1 MRAHAT
7 RDERGSDAER
17 ARPVVAP
24 ITPAQRMPALQRAA
38 GNAAV
43 ARALSEEQH
52 GHGAGRGNGPSV
64 QRSAVHDVLRSP
76 GQPLAGPLKHEM
88 EGRFGGEDFSSVR
101 MHSDPAALSS
111 AAEIGADAY
120 ASGSHIVWDGKDKT
134 VLAEELHHTRQQARG
149 EVPGTEQVPGLRIS
163 DPGDWAETEARQV
176 ARSVMSGPAP
186 AVQRAVAQ
194 ETADGTDR
202 IGAVVQRAPSTS
214 DGQVSEGETGDRTKP
229 TDVSPGEA
237 LRDELVNKHGR
248 EFHRASQSLTRAP
261 MGGPAAVQR
270 AVTAGGPAQ
279 GPHVLTTVQRASGG
293 ETGTEER
300 QETGESARGQSLRM
314 RDHDNNELFSG
325 DDDLL
330 ADYVRHLAE
339 EDRADIYRLLLNR
352 LSRQGFDAQAV
363 SVQQVWDGADK
374 PQSARRVQVPRDLHF
389 IWLGGKPGDSVIAN
403 LNAWKENV
411 EDSDWTMTLW
421 TDAGSSTLKGLEKT
435 FGKHL
440 KIRADSDKLVKA
452 KAGTENYRL
461 YKDAKSKKALNLAS
475 DILRYT
481 VMAEFGGV
489 YMDVD
494 VAPGSI
500 QLKTAPEV
508 LMRSTDIPLLAPRL
522 RDKNS
527 VNSALGRE
535 ETDQDPTAEDLN
547 AAADARYDKGI
558 LGNNFIL
565 APGSEFMGEL
575 LRKLP
580 AHFNDMKE
588 KYGPEVIEGDL
599 PGLAPDISG
608 PAFVEKVLKQY
619 TGRHH
624 RVMEQ
629 DHSTAKAPDMAIER
643 DEFKHLF
650 PPEALEF
657 WKALG
662 WWTPESE
669 KQLDRTPGLSRTQ
682 SLLRALRVKK

>member
-17 ARPVVAP
+17 ARPAVAP
-24 ITPAQRMPALQRAA
+24 TTPVRRMMALQRVA

-43 ARALSEEQH
+43 ARALGEEQH
-52 GHGAGRGNGPSV
+52 VHGADRGPGPSV
-64 QRSAVHDVLRSP
+64 QRSAVHEVLRSP

-88 EGRFGGEDFSSVR
+88 EGRFGGEDFSAVR
-101 MHSDPAALSS
+101 MHSDAAALTS
-111 AAEIGADAY
+111 AAEIGAEAY
-120 ASGSHIVWDGKDKT
+120 TSGSHIVWDGRDKT

-186 AVQRAVAQ
+186 AVQRAAAQESPAPVHTGGLASVQRSPGEGTATTERPGAQ
-194 ETADGTDR
+194 ETA
-202 IGAVVQRAPSTS
+202 
-214 DGQVSEGETGDRTKP
+214 
-229 TDVSPGEA
+229 
-237 LRDELVNKHGR
+237 
-248 EFHRASQSLTRAP
+248 
-261 MGGPAAVQR
+261 
-270 AVTAGGPAQ
+270 
-279 GPHVLTTVQRASGG
+279 
-293 ETGTEER
+293 
-300 QETGESARGQSLRM
+300 ESARGESLRM
-314 RDHDNNELFSG
+314 RDHHDNELFSG
-325 DDDLL
+325 DDERL
-330 ADYVRHLAE
+330 ADYVRHLAA

-352 LSRQGFDAQAV
+352 LIRQGFDAQARN
-363 SVQQVWDGADK
+363 VQEIWNGADK
-374 PQSARRVQVPRDLHF
+374 PRSARRVRVPQDLHF
-389 IWLGGKPGDSVIAN
+389 IWLGGKPGESVISN
-403 LNAWKENV
+403 LKAWTENV
-411 EDSDWTMTLW
+411 ENSDWTMTLW
-421 TDAGSSTLKGLEKT
+421 TDVGSSALKSLEKT
-435 FGKHL
+435 LGKHL
-440 KIRADSDKLVKA
+440 RIGADSDNLVKE
-452 KAGTENYRL
+452 KAGAENYQL
-461 YKDAKSKKALNLAS
+461 YKKAKSKKALNLAS

-481 VMAEFGGV
+481 VMKEYGGV
-489 YMDVD
+489 YLDVD
-494 VAPGSI
+494 VASGAI
-500 QLKTAPEV
+500 QLKSAPEV
-508 LMRSTDIPLLAPRL
+508 LMRSADVPLFAPRL

-527 VNSALGRE
+527 VNAELGRAG
-535 ETDQDPTAEDLN
+535 TDADPTAEELN
-547 AAADARYDKGI
+547 AAATARYDKGV

-565 APGSEFMGEL
+565 APGSEFMSEL

-580 AHFNDMKE
+580 QHFAELKE
-588 KYGPEVIEGDL
+588 KYGPEAVEGDL

-629 DHSTAKAPDMAIER
+629 THSTPSAPDMAIER

-657 WKALG
+657 WKSLG

-669 KQLDRTPGLSRTQ
+669 RQLDSTPGLSRTQ

>member
-1 MRAHAT
+1 M
-7 RDERGSDAER
+7 
-17 ARPVVAP
+17 
-24 ITPAQRMPALQRAA
+24 MALQRAA

-43 ARALSEEQH
+43 ARALSEEQQV
-52 GHGAGRGNGPSV
+52 HGADRGQGPSV

-101 MHSDPAALSS
+101 MHSDSAALSS
-111 AAEIGADAY
+111 AAEIGAEAY
-120 ASGSHIVWDGKDKT
+120 TSGSHIVWDGRDKT

-186 AVQRAVAQ
+186 AVQRAAVQ
-194 ETADGTDR
+194 ESPAAARTGGPAS
-202 IGAVVQRAPSTS
+202 VQR
-214 DGQVSEGETGDRTKP
+214 
-229 TDVSPGEA
+229 SPGE
-237 LRDELVNKHGR
+237 G
-248 EFHRASQSLTRAP
+248 
-261 MGGPAAVQR
+261 
-270 AVTAGGPAQ
+270 TA
-279 GPHVLTTVQRASGG
+279 
-293 ETGTEER
+293 TEER
-300 QETGESARGQSLRM
+300 PEAQETGESARGESLRM
-314 RDHDNNELFSG
+314 RDQHGNELFSG
-325 DDDLL
+325 DDDRL
-330 ADYVRHLAE
+330 ADYVRHLAA
-339 EDRADIYRLLLNR
+339 EDRSDIYRLLFNR
-352 LSRQGFDAQAV
+352 LSRQGFAAQAV
-363 SVQQVWDGADK
+363 SVQEVWDGADK
-374 PQSARRVQVPRDLHF
+374 PRSARRVQVPRALHF
-389 IWLGGKPGDSVIAN
+389 IWLGGKPGESVIAN
-403 LNAWKENV
+403 LKAWMENV
-411 EDSDWTMTLW
+411 ADSDWTMTLW
-421 TDAGSSTLKGLEKT
+421 TDASSSDLRSLTKI

-440 KIRADSDKLVKA
+440 RIDSDSDKLVKD

-461 YKDAKSKKALNLAS
+461 YKKAKSKKAHNLAS

-481 VMAEFGGV
+481 VMKEYGGV
-489 YMDVD
+489 YLDVD
-494 VAPGSI
+494 VASGAI

-508 LMRSTDIPLLAPRL
+508 LMRSADIPLFAPRL

-527 VNSALGRE
+527 VNAELGRE
-535 ETDQDPTAEDLN
+535 GTDQDPTAEDLN
-547 AAADARYDKGI
+547 AAATARYDKGI

-565 APGSEFMGEL
+565 APGSEFMAEL

-580 AHFNDMKE
+580 QHFADLKE
-588 KYGPEVIEGDL
+588 KYGPEAVDGDL

-629 DHSTAKAPDMAIER
+629 SHSPTDMAIER

-657 WKALG
+657 WTSLG

-669 KQLDRTPGLSRTQ
+669 RQLDATPGLSRTQ
-682 SLLRALRVKK
+682 SLLRALHVKK